1 MEKRIFGIL
10 VAIMVLSMFMFG
22 FAKSG
27 QAAEIK
33 ELKLGLNVPLSGPAT
48 DWGITSQH
56 AAEFLRQKIEEQ
68 GYLKV
73 GKDRY
78 KLVVIPYD
86 SKYVAADALANA
98 RRHTYEDKIKFQW
111 ILGGGVTPTCQAITE
126 KERVICLAASY
137 GGIKVTN
144 PDRPYTF
151 RTIIGSD
158 LACPVAFPYMA
169 KKYPE
174 IKKIAFIGPNDD
186 CGFVSIKDG
195 KAAAQAVGW
204 ETVGEEVTERT
215 LVDYLPVMTRL
226 LKGKPDLI
234 HAACSP
240 TDQVG
245 LATKAARELGF
256 EGYVFADATKDPDK
270 VIEIAGAKYAEKV
283 FFVNCI
289 AELINP
295 GVADLDARTKRT
307 YNRGIMYGVIEYHAS
322 MQAWAQAIQKAGT
335 LDTDAVVKV
344 LETGTF
350 DTVYGPVTFG
360 AKKLFGIKRQVLH
373 PIPLGIVK
381 GGKLA
386 HLELMPIPAELK

>member
-10 VAIMVLSMFMFG
+10 MTMMVLSMFG
-22 FAKSG
+22 FATSG
-27 QAAEIK
+27 QAAEVK
-33 ELKLGLNVPLSGPAT
+33 ELKLGLNVPLSGPAS
-48 DWGITSQH
+48 DWGLTSVH

-73 GKDRY
+73 GKDLY
-78 KLVVIPYD
+78 KLVVVAYD

-98 RRHTYEDKIKFQW
+98 RRQTYEDKIKFQW
-111 ILGGGVTPTCQAITE
+111 ILGGGVVPSCQPITE
-126 KERVICLAASY
+126 KEKVICLAPAY
-137 GGIKVTN
+137 GGKMVTN
-144 PDRPYTF
+144 PEKPYTF

-158 LACPVAFPYMA
+158 LACPIAFPYMA
-169 KKYPE
+169 KNYPK

-204 ETVGEEVTERT
+204 QVVGEEVTERN

-226 LKGKPDLI
+226 LKGKPDII

-240 TDQVG
+240 TDQVA
-245 LATKAARELGF
+245 LATKAARELGY

-270 VIEIAGAKYAEKV
+270 VMEIATPKYAEDV

-289 AELINP
+289 NQLINP
-295 GVADLDARTKRT
+295 GVADLDARTKKT
-307 YNRGIMYGVIEYHAS
+307 YGRGIMYGVIEYHAS
-322 MQAWAQAIQKAGT
+322 MQAWAQAVQKAGK
-335 LDTDAVVKV
+335 LDTDAVVKA

-360 AKKLFGIKRQVLH
+360 AKSLFGIKRQVLH
-373 PIPLGIVK
+373 PVPLGIIK
-381 GGKLA
+381 GGKFVA
-386 HLELMPIPAELK
+386 LEMMPIPASLR

>member
-1 MEKRIFGIL
+1 MEKRIFTIL
-10 VAIMVLSMFMFG
+10 LAIVTLSMIC
-22 FAKSG
+22 FAASG
-27 QAAEIK
+27 PAAQEVK
-33 ELKLGLNVPLSGPAT
+33 ELKLGLNVPLSGPAS
-48 DWGITSQH
+48 DWGITSIH

-78 KLVVIPYD
+78 KLVVVPYD

-111 ILGGGVTPTCQAITE
+111 ILGGGVVPACQPITE
-126 KERVICLAASY
+126 KEKVIVLATAY
-137 GGIKVTN
+137 GGTKVTN
-144 PDRPYTF
+144 PDKPYTF

-158 LACPVAFPYMA
+158 LACPVAFPYLA
-169 KKYPE
+169 TKYPK

-195 KAAAQAVGW
+195 KAAAKAVGW
-204 ETVGEEVTERT
+204 EAVGDEVTERT

-226 LKGKPDLI
+226 LKGKPDII

-240 TDQVG
+240 TDQVA
-245 LATKAARELGF
+245 LAAKAARELGF
-256 EGYVFADATKDPDK
+256 EGFVFADATKDPEK
-270 VIEIAGAKYAEKV
+270 VMEIASAKYAENT

-295 GVADLDARTKRT
+295 AVADLDARTRRK
-307 YNRGIMYGVIEYHAS
+307 YGRGLMYGVIEYHAS
-322 MQAWAQAIQKAGT
+322 LQAWAQAIERAGT
-335 LDTDAVVKV
+335 LDTDAVVKE
-344 LETGTF
+344 LERGTF

-360 AKKLFGIKRQVLH
+360 GKPLFGIKRQVLH
-373 PIPLGIVK
+373 PIPLGIIK
-381 GGKLA
+381 SGKFV
-386 HLELMPIPAELK
+386 HLEMMPIPDALK

>member
-1 MEKRIFGIL
+1 
-10 VAIMVLSMFMFG
+10 MVLSMFG
-22 FAKSG
+22 FATSG
-27 QAAEIK
+27 QAAEVK
-33 ELKLGLNVPLSGPAT
+33 ELKLGLNVPLSGPAS
-48 DWGITSQH
+48 DWGLTSVH

-73 GKDRY
+73 GKDLY
-78 KLVVIPYD
+78 KLVVVAYD

-98 RRHTYEDKIKFQW
+98 RRQTYEDKIKFQW
-111 ILGGGVTPTCQAITE
+111 ILGGGVVPSCQPITE
-126 KERVICLAASY
+126 KEKVICLAPAY
-137 GGIKVTN
+137 GGKMVTN
-144 PDRPYTF
+144 PEKPYTF

-158 LACPVAFPYMA
+158 LACPIAFPYMA
-169 KKYPE
+169 KNYPK

-204 ETVGEEVTERT
+204 QVVGEEVTERN

-226 LKGKPDLI
+226 LKGKPDII

-240 TDQVG
+240 TDQVA
-245 LATKAARELGF
+245 LATKAARELGY

-270 VIEIAGAKYAEKV
+270 VMEIATPKYAEDV

-289 AELINP
+289 NQLINP
-295 GVADLDARTKRT
+295 GVADLDARTKKT
-307 YNRGIMYGVIEYHAS
+307 YGRGIMYGVIEYHAS
-322 MQAWAQAIQKAGT
+322 MQDWAQAVQKAGK
-335 LDTDAVVKV
+335 LDTDAVVKA

-360 AKKLFGIKRQVLH
+360 AKSLFGIKRQVLH
-373 PIPLGIVK
+373 PVPLGIIK
-381 GGKLA
+381 GGKFVA
-386 HLELMPIPAELK
+386 LEMMPIPASLK

>member
-1 MEKRIFGIL
+1 MEKRIFSIL
-10 VAIMVLSMFMFG
+10 LAAVIFAMICLS
-22 FAKSG
+22 ASAP
-27 QAAEIK
+27 AAQEIK
-33 ELKLGLNVPLSGPAT
+33 ELKLGLNVPLSGPAS
-48 DWGITSQH
+48 DWGITSIH

-78 KLVVIPYD
+78 KLAVVPYD

-111 ILGGGVTPTCQAITE
+111 ILGGGVVPACQPITE
-126 KERVICLAASY
+126 KEKVIVLATAY
-137 GGIKVTN
+137 GGTKVTN
-144 PDRPYTF
+144 PDKPYTF

-158 LACPVAFPYMA
+158 LACPVAFPYLA
-169 KKYPE
+169 KKYSN

-195 KAAAQAVGW
+195 KAAAKAVGWQAVGD
-204 ETVGEEVTERT
+204 EVTERT

-226 LKGKPDLI
+226 LRGKPDII

-240 TDQVG
+240 TDQVA
-245 LATKAARELGF
+245 LAAKAARELGF
-256 EGYVFADATKDPDK
+256 EGYVFADATKDPEK
-270 VIEIAGAKYAEKV
+270 VMEIASAKYAENV

-295 GVADLDARTKRT
+295 AVADLDARTKKT
-307 YNRGIMYGVIEYHAS
+307 YNRGLMYGVIEYHAS
-322 MQAWAQAIQKAGT
+322 LQAWAQAIERAGT
-335 LDTDAVVKV
+335 LDTDAVVKQ

-360 AKKLFGIKRQVLH
+360 GKSLFGIKRQVLH
-373 PIPLGIVK
+373 PIPLGIIK
-381 GGKLA
+381 NGKFV
-386 HLELMPIPAELK
+386 HLEMMPIPDALK

>member
-10 VAIMVLSMFMFG
+10 MAVMVLSMFG
-22 FAKSG
+22 FATSG
-27 QAAEIK
+27 QAAEVK
-33 ELKLGLNVPLSGPAT
+33 ELKLGLNVPLSGPAS
-48 DWGITSQH
+48 DWGLTSVH

-73 GKDRY
+73 GKDLY
-78 KLVVIPYD
+78 KLVVVAYD

-98 RRHTYEDKIKFQW
+98 RRQTYEDKIKFQW
-111 ILGGGVTPTCQAITE
+111 ILGGGVVPSCQPITE
-126 KERVICLAASY
+126 KEKVICLAPAY
-137 GGIKVTN
+137 GGKKVTN
-144 PDRPYTF
+144 PEKPYTF

-158 LACPVAFPYMA
+158 LACPIAFPYMA
-169 KKYPE
+169 KNYPK

-204 ETVGEEVTERT
+204 QVVGEEVTERN

-226 LKGKPDLI
+226 LKGKPDII

-240 TDQVG
+240 TDQVA
-245 LATKAARELGF
+245 LATKAARELGY

-270 VIEIAGAKYAEKV
+270 VMEIATPKYAEDV

-289 AELINP
+289 NQLINP
-295 GVADLDARTKRT
+295 GVADLDARTKKT
-307 YNRGIMYGVIEYHAS
+307 YGRGIMYGVIEYHAS
-322 MQAWAQAIQKAGT
+322 MQAWAQAVQKAGK
-335 LDTDAVVKV
+335 LDTDAVVKA

-360 AKKLFGIKRQVLH
+360 AKSLFGIKRQVLH
-373 PIPLGIVK
+373 PVPLGIIK
-381 GGKLA
+381 GGKFVA
-386 HLELMPIPAELK
+386 LEMMPIPASLK

>member
-10 VAIMVLSMFMFG
+10 MAMMVLSMFG
-22 FAKSG
+22 FATSG
-27 QAAEIK
+27 QAAEVK
-33 ELKLGLNVPLSGPAT
+33 ELKLGLNVPLSGPAS
-48 DWGITSQH
+48 DWGLTSVH

-73 GKDRY
+73 GKELY
-78 KLVVIPYD
+78 KLVVVAYD

-98 RRHTYEDKIKFQW
+98 RRQTYEDKIKFQW
-111 ILGGGVTPTCQAITE
+111 ILGGGVVPSCQPITE
-126 KERVICLAASY
+126 KEKVICLAPAY
-137 GGIKVTN
+137 GGKMVTN
-144 PDRPYTF
+144 PEKPYTF

-158 LACPVAFPYMA
+158 LACPIAFPYMA
-169 KKYPE
+169 KNYPK

-204 ETVGEEVTERT
+204 QVVGEEVTERN

-226 LKGKPDLI
+226 LKGKPDII

-240 TDQVG
+240 TDQVA
-245 LATKAARELGF
+245 LATKAARELGY

-270 VIEIAGAKYAEKV
+270 VMEIATPKYAEDV

-289 AELINP
+289 NQLINP
-295 GVADLDARTKRT
+295 GVADLDARTKKT
-307 YNRGIMYGVIEYHAS
+307 YGRGIMYGVIEYHAS
-322 MQAWAQAIQKAGT
+322 MQAWAQAVQKAGK
-335 LDTDAVVKV
+335 LDTDAVVKA

-360 AKKLFGIKRQVLH
+360 AKSLFGIKRQVLH
-373 PIPLGIVK
+373 PVPLGIIK
-381 GGKLA
+381 GGKFVA
-386 HLELMPIPAELK
+386 LEMMPIPASLK

>member
-1 MEKRIFGIL
+1 MKKRIFCIL
-10 VAIMVLSMFMFG
+10 VAIAVLSMFG
-22 FAKSG
+22 FAAPG
-27 QAAEIK
+27 PAAEKVK
-33 ELKLGLNVPLSGPAT
+33 ELKLGLNVPLSGPAS
-48 DWGITSQH
+48 DWGITSVH

-78 KLVVIPYD
+78 KLVVVPYD

-111 ILGGGVTPTCQAITE
+111 ILGGGVVPSCQPITE
-126 KERVICLAASY
+126 KEKVIVLAAAY
-137 GGIKVTN
+137 GGTKVTN
-144 PDRPYTF
+144 PDKPYTF

-158 LACPVAFPYMA
+158 LACPVAFPYLA

-195 KAAAQAVGW
+195 KAAAKAVGW
-204 ETVGEEVTERT
+204 QVVGEEVTERT

-226 LKGKPDLI
+226 LKDRPDMI

-240 TDQVG
+240 TDQVA

-295 GVADLDARTKRT
+295 GVADLDARTRRT

-322 MQAWAQAIQKAGT
+322 LQAWAQAIQKAGT

-350 DTVYGPVTFG
+350 DTVYGPVNFG
-360 AKKLFGIKRQVLH
+360 GKPLFGIKRQVLH

-381 GGKLA
+381 GGKLV